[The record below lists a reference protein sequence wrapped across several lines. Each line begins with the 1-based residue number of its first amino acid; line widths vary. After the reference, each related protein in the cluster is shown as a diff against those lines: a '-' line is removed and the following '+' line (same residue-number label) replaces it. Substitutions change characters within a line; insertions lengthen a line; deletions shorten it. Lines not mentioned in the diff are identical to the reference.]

1 MFDAEYLLLEGVP
14 GSVAWLRGGV
24 VTKAGAVNTSAL
36 LSPAFAASPGPN
48 ASHTWLGGGATAA
61 LYATCCGGRRL
72 VIPLRLSAPGYVPE
86 NATAAFAVEV
96 LGAAG
101 GGAAGSV
108 PGGGVVA
115 GLFQEQPGGGT
126 GLEELGSAGGGA
138 LGLPALVTRLPAR
151 AALADATLFIDTT
164 FAGAGGIRRRAAG
177 AAAPAALG
185 AAADAGGT
193 KAASVALPDGS
204 NVSTAASAANCND
217 PANPDCA
224 NYDPKKDPACQA
236 LSPPPLARCNRTVN
250 QAANARASD
259 AATTSTS
266 TTPSIINSGSAYG
279 GGGYGGAGL
288 YGAGCGARPARLAT
302 PWLMDTQLQ
311 GACLFEPGCEAVR
324 GHGGEYWRTGG
335 PNVRCV
341 ERLDCGAPHLR
352 ADNLH
357 CGVQVRVRVWLRLRL
372 PLRLRLLLLLRVQR
386 RLREHG
392 LQHAHRHV
400 PARWRHWRRRAA
412 GRHLGAHR
420 RARRLQ
426 QDIRVHVRGVHAGAR
441 CVWRR

>member
-1 MFDAEYLLLEGVP
+1 VFDAEYLLLEGVP

-101 GGAAGSV
+101 GGAAGGV

-115 GLFQEQPGGGT
+115 GLFQEQPDGGT

-138 LGLPALVTRLPAR
+138 PGLPALVTRLPAR

-236 LSPPPLARCNRTVN
+236 LSPPPPARCNRTVN

-311 GACLFEPGCEAVR
+311 GACLFKPGCEAVC
-324 GHGGEYWRTGG
+324 GHGGE
-335 PNVRCV
+335 
-341 ERLDCGAPHLR
+341 
-352 ADNLH
+352 
-357 CGVQVRVRVWLRLRL
+357 
-372 PLRLRLLLLLRVQR
+372 
-386 RLREHG
+386 
-392 LQHAHRHV
+392 
-400 PARWRHWRRRAA
+400 
-412 GRHLGAHR
+412 
-420 RARRLQ
+420 
-426 QDIRVHVRGVHAGAR
+426 
-441 CVWRR
+441 

>member
-1 MFDAEYLLLEGVP
+1 VFDADYLLLEGVP

-36 LSPAFAASPGPN
+36 LSPAFAASPAPN

-72 VIPLRLSAPGYVPE
+72 VVPLRLSAPGYVPAT
-86 NATAAFAVEV
+86 ATAAFQVEV
-96 LGAAG
+96 LDAAG
-101 GGAAGSV
+101 GGAAGGR

-126 GLEELGSAGGGA
+126 GLEELGAGGGA
-138 LGLPALVTRLPAR
+138 SGLPTLVTRLPRR
-151 AALADATLFIDTT
+151 AALADATLFIDTA

-177 AAAPAALG
+177 AAPAAALG

-204 NVSTAASAANCND
+204 NVSTAAGTAACND

-224 NYDPKKDPACQA
+224 NYDPKRDPACQA
-236 LSPPPLARCNRTVN
+236 LSPPPPARCNRTVN

-259 AATTSTS
+259 AVATAS

-288 YGAGCGARPARLAT
+288 YGSGCGARPARLAT
-302 PWLMDTQLQ
+302 LQPMGAQGQ
-311 GACLFEPGCEAVR
+311 GACLFLSGGVR
-324 GHGGEYWRTGG
+324 QSGPLRDHGG
-335 PNVRCV
+335 
-341 ERLDCGAPHLR
+341 
-352 ADNLH
+352 
-357 CGVQVRVRVWLRLRL
+357 
-372 PLRLRLLLLLRVQR
+372 
-386 RLREHG
+386 
-392 LQHAHRHV
+392 QH
-400 PARWRHWRRRAA
+400 
-412 GRHLGAHR
+412 
-420 RARRLQ
+420 
-426 QDIRVHVRGVHAGAR
+426 
-441 CVWRR
+441 